1 MSDKEHNVLDYENIE
16 QMIVNRNIE
25 SRVKEAFLEYSMSV
39 IVSRALPDVRD
50 GMKPGQRRVMY
61 AMYEDNLTSDK
72 PFRKSA
78 TTVGNVLGRYHPHG
92 DQAVYGTMVRMA
104 QPFSLRHPLVDGHG
118 NFGSVDGDSAAAYRY
133 TEARMSKL
141 ANELVADIEKDVVD
155 FVPNFDNSRKEPTV
169 LPSRFP
175 NVLVN
180 GSVGIAVGMATNI
193 PPHNLGEVID
203 GTIYLI
209 DHPEATVE
217 EMMELVKGPD
227 FPTYATIYGRRGI
240 IDAYTTGR
248 GRVAVRSKA
257 ECEEDNHRIVV
268 TEIPYMVNKSQ
279 LIEKMADLVKDKRI
293 EGITGIRDESGR
305 AGMRIVIECKR
316 DANLQVI
323 LNQLYKNTQLQ
334 DTCAMNMLVLVNG
347 EPKTLG
353 LREILGEYIK
363 FQEQVVER
371 RTRFDLKK
379 AQAEAHIYDGYK
391 IAIDNIDEVISII
404 RSSESTAAAKERLQE
419 RFLLSDKQSQAIV
432 DMTLG
437 KLSGM
442 ERQKIEDRL
451 AKLYATIKELSE
463 ILADENKIKDIIKDE
478 LKQIKDKYADE
489 RRTEI
494 IDSED
499 EIDLEDLIERHECVI
514 TLTNSGYI
522 KRIPADTYEA
532 QHRGGKGLIAM
543 GTKDEDF
550 IENILVANS
559 HAHLLMFTDNGKI
572 YVRKVYRIPESSR
585 TAKGSNLINI
595 IEIEKGEKVTAM
607 VPLDGFEENEYLVM
621 LTRNGIIKRTRVK
634 EYEYQRK
641 GGKIAINLDEGDELI
656 FVGHTKGDSDILI
669 ASKNGQGVRF
679 NENKVSIVGRTARGV
694 RGIDLR
700 EGDSVCGAVIVDETK
715 KLLTVT
721 ERGYGKR
728 SEFSDFEARNRGIF
742 GVRSHNINDKTGRL
756 ATIGAVT
763 EDDDIMAITD
773 GGVVIR
779 THVSEVP
786 VYNRSASGVRVMRI
800 ADDAKVAKMTFTARE
815 DENDTQ
821 GGENEGEIAEGVA
834 ENTAEGVTENLT
846 EATDNAPENVTDST
860 DTAPS
865 TSDENNE

>member
-1 MSDKEHNVLDYENIE
+1 MDNHNNGLDYENIE

-203 GTIYLI
+203 GTIHLI
-209 DHPEATVE
+209 DNPEATVE
-217 EMMELVKGPD
+217 EMMEYVKGPD
-227 FPTYATIYGRRGI
+227 FPTYATIYGKRGI

-248 GRVAVRSKA
+248 GRVTVRSKA
-257 ECEEDNHRIVV
+257 EYDEEHHRIIV

-279 LIEKMADLVKDKRI
+279 LIERMADLVRDKKV
-293 EGITGIRDESGR
+293 EGITNIADESGR
-305 AGMRIVIECKR
+305 AGMRIVIECRR

-353 LREILGEYIK
+353 LREILSEYIK
-363 FQEQVVER
+363 FQIEVVER
-371 RTRFDLKK
+371 RTRFDLRK
-379 AQAEAHIYDGYK
+379 AEAEAHIYEGYK
-391 IAIDNIDEVISII
+391 IAIDNIDEVINII
-404 RSSESTAAAKERLQE
+404 RSSESPATAKVSLQE
-419 RFLLSDKQSQAIV
+419 RFLLSEKQSQAIV
-432 DMTLG
+432 EMTLG

-451 AKLYATIKELSE
+451 EKLHATIKELTE
-463 ILADENKIKDIIKDE
+463 ILADPQKIKEIIKSE
-478 LKQIKDKYADE
+478 LAEIKRKYADE

-494 IDSED
+494 VDSED

-543 GTKDEDF
+543 GTKEEDF
-550 IENILVANS
+550 IENILVASS

-572 YVRKVYRIPESSR
+572 FVRKVYRIPESSR
-585 TAKGSNLINI
+585 TAKGSNLINL

-607 VPLDGFEENEYLVM
+607 VALDSFEEDEYLVM
-621 LTRNGIIKRTRVK
+621 ITRKGVIKRTRVM

-656 FVGHTKGDSDILI
+656 FVARTKGDSDILI
-669 ASKNGQGVRF
+669 ASRNGQGVRF
-679 NENKVSIVGRTARGV
+679 SESKVSIVGRTARGV
-694 RGIDLR
+694 RGIELR
-700 EGDSVCGAVIVDETK
+700 GDDEVCGAVIVDDSK
-715 KLLTVT
+715 YLLTVT
-721 ERGYGKR
+721 ENGFGKR
-728 SEFSDFEARNRGIF
+728 SSFDDFESRNRGIF
-742 GVRSHNINDKTGRL
+742 GVRAHNITDKTGRL

-763 EDDDIMAITD
+763 EDEDIMAITD
-773 GGVVIR
+773 AGVVIR
-779 THVSEVP
+779 THVDEVP

-800 ADDAKVAKMTFTARE
+800 AEGAKVAKMTFTSRE
-815 DENDTQ
+815 NEEPNAENGEAEGTPDTENGTQ
-821 GGENEGEIAEGVA
+821 GEP
-834 ENTAEGVTENLT
+834 
-846 EATDNAPENVTDST
+846 NAPLTPEDIPTVTPGAD
-860 DTAPS
+860 A
-865 TSDENNE
+865 NE

>member
-1 MSDKEHNVLDYENIE
+1 MAENNHNNGLDYENIE

-203 GTIYLI
+203 GTIHLI
-209 DHPEATVE
+209 DNPEATVE
-217 EMMELVKGPD
+217 EMMEYVKGPD
-227 FPTYATIYGRRGI
+227 FPTYATIYGKRGI

-248 GRVAVRSKA
+248 GRVTVRSKA
-257 ECEEDNHRIVV
+257 EYDEEHHRIII

-279 LIEKMADLVKDKRI
+279 LIERMADLVRDKKV
-293 EGITGIRDESGR
+293 EGITNIADESGR
-305 AGMRIVIECKR
+305 AGMRIVIECRR

-353 LREILGEYIK
+353 LREILSEYIK
-363 FQEQVVER
+363 FQIEVVER
-371 RTRFDLKK
+371 RTRFDLRK
-379 AQAEAHIYDGYK
+379 AEAEAHIYEGYK
-391 IAIDNIDEVISII
+391 IAIDNIDEVINII
-404 RSSESTAAAKERLQE
+404 RSSESPATAKVSLQE
-419 RFLLSDKQSQAIV
+419 RFLLSEKQSQAIV
-432 DMTLG
+432 EMTLG

-451 AKLYATIKELSE
+451 EKLHATIKELNE
-463 ILADENKIKDIIKDE
+463 ILADPQKIKEIIKSE
-478 LKQIKDKYADE
+478 LAEIKRKYADE

-494 IDSED
+494 VDSED

-543 GTKDEDF
+543 GTKEEDF
-550 IENILVANS
+550 IENILVASS

-572 YVRKVYRIPESSR
+572 FVRKVYRIPESSR
-585 TAKGSNLINI
+585 TAKGSNLINL

-607 VPLDGFEENEYLVM
+607 VALDSFEEDEYLVM
-621 LTRNGIIKRTRVK
+621 ITRKGVIKRTRVM

-656 FVGHTKGDSDILI
+656 FVARTKGDSDILI
-669 ASKNGQGVRF
+669 ASRNGQGVRF
-679 NENKVSIVGRTARGV
+679 NESKVSIVGRTARGV
-694 RGIDLR
+694 RGIELR
-700 EGDSVCGAVIVDETK
+700 GDDEVCGAVIVDDSK
-715 KLLTVT
+715 YLLTVT
-721 ERGYGKR
+721 ENGFGKR
-728 SEFSDFEARNRGIF
+728 SSFDDFESRNRGIF
-742 GVRSHNINDKTGRL
+742 GVRAHNITDKTGRL

-763 EDDDIMAITD
+763 EDEDIMAITD
-773 GGVVIR
+773 AGVVIR
-779 THVSEVP
+779 THVDEVP

-800 ADDAKVAKMTFTARE
+800 AEGAKVAKMTFTSRE
-815 DENDTQ
+815 NEEPNAENGEAEGTPDTENGTQ
-821 GGENEGEIAEGVA
+821 GEP
-834 ENTAEGVTENLT
+834 
-846 EATDNAPENVTDST
+846 NAPLTPEDIPTVTPGAD
-860 DTAPS
+860 A
-865 TSDENNE
+865 NE

>member
-1 MSDKEHNVLDYENIE
+1 MDNHLDYENIE

-25 SRVKEAFLEYSMSV
+25 SRVQEAFLEYSMSV

-61 AMYEDNLTSDK
+61 AMYEDHLTSDK

-104 QPFSLRHPLVDGHG
+104 QPFSLRHPLIDGHG
-118 NFGSVDGDSAAAYRY
+118 NFGNVDGDGAAAYRY

-141 ANELVADIEKDVVD
+141 ANELMADIEKDVVD

-203 GTIYLI
+203 GTIHLI
-209 DHPEATVE
+209 DNPEASVE
-217 EMMELVKGPD
+217 EMMEYVKGPD
-227 FPTYATIYGRRGI
+227 FPTKALIYGKRGI

-248 GRVAVRSKA
+248 GRVNVRSRA
-257 ECEEDNHRIVV
+257 NIEEEHHRIIV
-268 TEIPYMVNKSQ
+268 TEIPYMVNKSL

-293 EGITGIRDESGR
+293 EGITNIRDESGR
-305 AGMRIVIECKR
+305 AGMRIVIECRR

-334 DTCAMNMLVLVNG
+334 DTCAVNMLTLVNG

-353 LREILGEYIK
+353 LREILREYIT
-363 FQEQVVER
+363 FQKEVVER
-371 RTRFDLKK
+371 RTRFEK
-379 AQAEAHIYDGYK
+379 AKAEAEAHIYEGYK
-391 IAIDNIDEVISII
+391 IAIDNIDTVIAII
-404 RSSESTAAAKERLQE
+404 RASESTAVAKERLKE
-419 RFLLSDKQSQAIV
+419 RFLLSDEQAQAIV

-437 KLSGM
+437 RLSGM
-442 ERQKIEDRL
+442 ERQKVEERL
-451 AKLYATIKELSE
+451 AKLHATIAELSA
-463 ILADENKIKDIIKDE
+463 ILADESKILEIIKTE
-478 LKQIKDKYADE
+478 LAEIKRKYADE

-494 IDSED
+494 VDSED

-559 HAHLLMFTDNGKI
+559 HSHLLMFTDDGKI
-572 YVRKVYRIPESSR
+572 FVRKVYRIPESSR

-607 VPLDGFEENEYLVM
+607 VALDSFEDNEYLVM
-621 LTRNGIIKRTRVK
+621 VTRNGVIKRTRVK

-656 FVGHTKGDSDILI
+656 FVGHTKGDSDIII
-669 ASKNGQGVRF
+669 ASRNGQGVRF
-679 NENKVSIVGRTARGV
+679 NEDKVTIVSRTARGV
-694 RGIDLR
+694 RGIELR
-700 EGDSVCGAVIVDETK
+700 GDDKVCGAVIVDEEK

-721 ERGYGKR
+721 ENGFGKR
-728 SEFSDFEARNRGIF
+728 SEFSDFESRNRGIF
-742 GVRSHNINDKTGRL
+742 GVKAHNVSEKTGKL

-763 EDDDIMAITD
+763 EDEDIMAITD
-773 GGVVIR
+773 AGVIIR
-779 THVSEVP
+779 THVAEVP
-786 VYNRSASGVRVMRI
+786 VYNRSASGVRVMRLSDG
-800 ADDAKVAKMTFTARE
+800 ARVAKMTFTDKEE
-815 DENDTQ
+815 DSDS
-821 GGENEGEIAEGVA
+821 
-834 ENTAEGVTENLT
+834 LT
-846 EATDNAPENVTDST
+846 VDS
-860 DTAPS
+860 
-865 TSDENNE
+865 E

>member
-1 MSDKEHNVLDYENIE
+1 MEKEHNVLDYENIE

-61 AMYEDNLTSDK
+61 AMYEDHLTSDK

-92 DQAVYGTMVRMA
+92 DQAVYGTLVRMA
-104 QPFSLRHPLVDGHG
+104 QPFSLRHPLIDGHG
-118 NFGSVDGDSAAAYRY
+118 NFGNVDGDGAAAYRY

-141 ANELVADIEKDVVD
+141 ANELMADIEKDVVD

-203 GTIYLI
+203 GTIHLI
-209 DHPEATVE
+209 DNPDASVE
-217 EMMELVKGPD
+217 EMMEYIKGPD
-227 FPTYATIYGRRGI
+227 FPTYATIYGKRGI
-240 IDAYTTGR
+240 IDAYTTGK
-248 GRVAVRSKA
+248 GRVSVRSKA
-257 ECEEDNHRIVV
+257 VCEEEEHRIVV

-279 LIEKMADLVKDKRI
+279 LIEKIAELHKDKKV
-293 EGITGIRDESGR
+293 EGLTGIRDESGR
-305 AGMRIVIECKR
+305 AGMRIVIECRR

-353 LREILGEYIK
+353 LREILKEYIK
-363 FQEQVVER
+363 YQEEIVQR

-379 AQAEAHIYDGYK
+379 AQAEAHIYEGYK

-404 RSSESTAAAKERLQE
+404 RGSESTAVAKEKLRE
-419 RFLLSDKQSQAIV
+419 RFLLSEEQSQAIV
-432 DMTLG
+432 EMTLG
-437 KLSGM
+437 RLSGM
-442 ERQKIEDRL
+442 ERQKVEERL
-451 AKLYATIKELSE
+451 AKLHATIAELTA
-463 ILADENKIKDIIKDE
+463 ILADENKIKEIIKTE
-478 LKQIKDKYADE
+478 LEEIKRKYADE

-494 IDSED
+494 IDSDD

-532 QHRGGKGLIAM
+532 QHRGGKGLVAM

-559 HAHLLMFTDNGKI
+559 HSHLLMFTDNGKI
-572 YVRKVYRIPESSR
+572 FVRKVYRIPESSR
-585 TAKGSNLINI
+585 TAKGANLINI

-607 VPLDGFEENEYLVM
+607 VALEGFEENEYLVM
-621 LTRNGIIKRTRVK
+621 VTRKGVIKRTRVK

-656 FVGHTKGDSDILI
+656 FVGHTKGDSDIII

-679 NENKVSIVGRTARGV
+679 TEDKVSIVGRTARGV
-694 RGIDLR
+694 RGIELR
-700 EGDSVCGAVIVDETK
+700 GDDVVCGAVIVDETK

-721 ERGYGKR
+721 ENGFGKR
-728 SEFSDFEARNRGIF
+728 SEFSDFEPRNRGIF
-742 GVRSHNINDKTGRL
+742 GVRAHNVTDKTGKL
-756 ATIGAVT
+756 ATIGAVD
-763 EDDDIMAITD
+763 ESEDIMAITD
-773 GGVVIR
+773 AGVVIR
-779 THVSEVP
+779 TPVSEVP

-800 ADDAKVAKMTFTARE
+800 ADGTKVAKMTFTDAVDE
-815 DENDTQ
+815 DE
-821 GGENEGEIAEGVA
+821 E
-834 ENTAEGVTENLT
+834 VTENA
-846 EATDNAPENVTDST
+846 EATEIVDNENAQNAENIDTSAPVTD
-860 DTAPS
+860 APS
-865 TSDENNE
+865 TPEDAE

>member
-499 EIDLEDLIERHECVI
+499 EIDLEDLIEKHECVI

-834 ENTAEGVTENLT
+834 ENTAEVVTEALT

>member
-1 MSDKEHNVLDYENIE
+1 MEKEHNVLDYENIE

-61 AMYEDNLTSDK
+61 AMYEDHLTSDK

-92 DQAVYGTMVRMA
+92 DQAVYGTLVRMA
-104 QPFSLRHPLVDGHG
+104 QPFSLRHPLIDGHG
-118 NFGSVDGDSAAAYRY
+118 NFGNVDGDGAAAYRY

-141 ANELVADIEKDVVD
+141 ANELMADIEKDVVD

-203 GTIYLI
+203 GTIHLI
-209 DHPEATVE
+209 DNPDASVE
-217 EMMELVKGPD
+217 EMMEYIKGPD
-227 FPTYATIYGRRGI
+227 FPTYATIYGKRGI
-240 IDAYTTGR
+240 IDAYTTGK
-248 GRVAVRSKA
+248 GRVSVRSKA
-257 ECEEDNHRIVV
+257 ECDEEGHRIIV

-279 LIEKMADLVKDKRI
+279 LIEKIVDLHKDKKV
-293 EGITGIRDESGR
+293 EGLTGIRDESGR
-305 AGMRIVIECKR
+305 AGMRIVIECRR

-353 LREILGEYIK
+353 LREILKEYIK
-363 FQEQVVER
+363 YQEQIVER

-379 AQAEAHIYDGYK
+379 AQAEAHIYEGYK

-404 RSSESTAAAKERLQE
+404 RGSESTAVAKEKLQE
-419 RFLLSDKQSQAIV
+419 RFLLSEEQSQAIV
-432 DMTLG
+432 EMTLG
-437 KLSGM
+437 RLSGM
-442 ERQKIEDRL
+442 ERQKVEDRL
-451 AKLYATIKELSE
+451 AKLHATIAELTA
-463 ILADENKIKDIIKDE
+463 ILADENKIKDIIKTE
-478 LKQIKDKYADE
+478 LAEIKRKYADE

-494 IDSED
+494 IDSDD

-532 QHRGGKGLIAM
+532 QHRGGKGLVAM

-572 YVRKVYRIPESSR
+572 FVRKVYRIPESSR
-585 TAKGSNLINI
+585 TAKGANLINI

-607 VPLDGFEENEYLVM
+607 VALDGFEENEYLVM
-621 LTRNGIIKRTRVK
+621 VTRKGVIKRTRVK

-669 ASKNGQGVRF
+669 ASRNGQGVRF
-679 NENKVSIVGRTARGV
+679 NEDKVSIVGRTARGV
-694 RGIDLR
+694 RGIELR
-700 EGDSVCGAVIVDETK
+700 GDDVVCGCVIVDETK
-715 KLLTVT
+715 QLLTVT
-721 ERGYGKR
+721 ENGFGKR
-728 SEFSDFEARNRGIF
+728 SDFSDFEPRNRGIF
-742 GVRSHNINDKTGRL
+742 GVRTHNVTDKTGML
-756 ATIGAVT
+756 AAIGAVD
-763 EDDDIMAITD
+763 EDEDIMAITD
-773 GGVVIR
+773 AGVVIR
-779 THVSEVP
+779 TPVHEVP
-786 VYNRSASGVRVMRI
+786 VYNRTASGVRVMRV
-800 ADDAKVAKMTFTARE
+800 ADGTKVAKMTFTDAT
-815 DENDTQ
+815 DEEEEVT
-821 GGENEGEIAEGVA
+821 ENAEGTVA
-834 ENTAEGVTENLT
+834 ENAENAEVVTTEGAPVSEN
-846 EATDNAPENVTDST
+846 T
-860 DTAPS
+860 DTPS
-865 TSDENNE
+865 TPEDAE